1 MLLETVRPEDVEKIM
16 FEGTNT
22 VGTGGMQSKV
32 QLSYC
37 VRIEV
42 KTERIEIEEFCDI
55 YTSSKMNCWN
65 VCQSVS
71 LSVCQSVSQSVSPT
85 FQQV

>member
-32 QLSYC
+32 QLSYS
-37 VRIEV
+37 VRVEV

-55 YTSSKMNCWN
+55 YTRWKASKMNCWN

-71 LSVCQSVSQSVSPT
+71 LSVCQSVSQ
-85 FQQV
+85 QV